1 MESNSQNKEFLQDIL
16 KGLSSNPKYILS
28 KYFYDAKGS
37 KIFQDIM
44 QMPEYY
50 LTDCELEI
58 FKTQQNQI
66 LNDFKD
72 GPDGFDV
79 LELGAGDGMK
89 TKVLLKYF
97 VDKKAKF
104 TYSPVDIS
112 STVINKLIQDLEKEI
127 PDLHVEGLKG
137 DYFKMISS
145 FKDKISKRKIILFLG
160 SNIGNLSWEQSLDFL
175 IKLRTSMNKNDRLFI
190 GFDLKKD
197 KNLIL
202 EAYNDANGH
211 TAAFNLNLL
220 HRINRELD
228 ANFKEDN
235 FYHEEF
241 YDAKSG
247 RAESFLIS
255 KINQSAKFNKQNK
268 TFTFAK
274 GEKIFTEMSQ
284 KFDLSMIEKLAEN
297 TGFKIVRNYFDK
309 RQYFMNSLWR
319 LKS

>member
-1 MESNSQNKEFLQDIL
+1 MDVNNQKNEFLQDTL
-16 KGLSSNPKYILS
+16 KGLSSNPKYLSS
-28 KYFYDAKGS
+28 KYFYDERGS

-44 QMPEYY
+44 RMPEYY

-58 FKTQQNQI
+58 FKTQQDKI
-66 LNDFKD
+66 LNEFKN
-72 GPDGFDV
+72 GSDGFDV

-89 TKVLLKYF
+89 TKVLLKHF
-97 VDKKAKF
+97 VNKKVKF

-112 STVINKLIQDLEKEI
+112 GTVINNLIKDLQKEI
-127 PDLHVEGLKG
+127 PDLNVEGLKG

-160 SNIGNLSWEQSLDFL
+160 SNIGNFTQDQSLDFL
-175 IKLRTSMNKNDRLFI
+175 VKLKNSMNKNDLLFI

-197 KNLIL
+197 ESIIID
-202 EAYNDANGH
+202 AYNDPTDH
-211 TAAFNLNLL
+211 TATFNLNLL
-220 HRINRELD
+220 HRINRELG

-235 FYHEEF
+235 FYHKEV

-247 RAESFLIS
+247 KAESFLIS
-255 KINQSAKFNKQNK
+255 KVEQTVTIKKSNKE
-268 TFTFAK
+268 FTFYK

-284 KFDLSMIEKLAEN
+284 KFDISMIEELAERS
-297 TGFKIVRNYFDK
+297 GFKIVRNYFDK

-319 LKS
+319 LKL